1 MIIIEKLRYVEKGN
15 FARVEANV
23 RGGSE
28 DFVLFV
34 ETTKEY
40 G

>member
-23 RGGSE
+23 RGG
-28 DFVLFV
+28 VAKILF
-34 ETTKEY
+34 Y
-40 G
+40 L